1 MEAQENDR
9 TERLRSVL
17 KRMERSIDDARHRRT
32 RGTTPMDAGLSHDMD
47 NTVIGSSKVPV
58 PAATNRPFDSL
69 DTPIKD
75 SQPLDVKKVDRS
87 TPGAVRDEGTMF
99 DFEGPRLKARP
110 KRRNAS

>member
-32 RGTTPMDAGLSHDMD
+32 RGSTPMDANLNHEMD
-47 NTVIGSSKVPV
+47 NTVIGSLNV
-58 PAATNRPFDSL
+58 PAPAASNRPFDSL

-75 SQPLDVKKVDRS
+75 SKPLDAPKVDRS